1 MWDVFIRV
9 LLCFVFVSVF
19 AEAPRPRPGFEG
31 LNVRLTSISASGEG
45 KAQDRSVGFEV
56 TGNFPITQVGSW
68 NYDWGFRYAQVRHEW
83 QDAPVD
89 FDLVRGVSL
98 SLSGFAA
105 AEGTRTRYA
114 VLQVNADAESHA
126 ALGDGMTVQALYG
139 ADWKLSESFTVG
151 YLFLAETRMVR
162 SAMVLVVPTFRWK
175 FAPDWTLG
183 TARKSLFV
191 ERKLNEEWKSLLS
204 LAFLQEE
211 AHLANLGGQR
221 QDYESE
227 RVAGVL
233 SFRHITT
240 GRLDEISLGWAFSA
254 KARRDLGGVQ
264 TEYDLEPGAIASV
277 SSRWK
282 F

>member
-1 MWDVFIRV
+1 MFDVLTRILSCFI
-9 LLCFVFVSVF
+9 FVAAF

-31 LNVRLTSISASGEG
+31 LNLRLTSLSASGDG
-45 KAQDRSVGFEV
+45 KAQDRSAGFEV
-56 TGNFPITQVGSW
+56 TGNFSITQVGNW

-83 QDAPVD
+83 KDAPVD
-89 FDLVRGVSL
+89 FDAVRGVSL
-98 SLSGFAA
+98 NLSGFAA
-105 AEGTRTRYA
+105 TEGTRTRYA
-114 VLQVNADAESHA
+114 VLQVNADAASHA
-126 ALGDGMTVQALYG
+126 ALSDGMTVQALYG
-139 ADWKLSESFTVG
+139 ADWKLSETFTMG

-162 SAMVLVVPTFRWK
+162 SPMVLVVPTFRWK
-175 FAPDWTLG
+175 FAPDWMLG

-191 ERKLNEEWKSLLS
+191 ERIVNEKWKALVS

-221 QDYESE
+221 QDFESE
-227 RVAGVL
+227 RIASVL
-233 SFRHITT
+233 SFRHVTSS
-240 GRLDEISLGWAFSA
+240 RLDEISLGWAFSA

-264 TEYDLEPGAIASV
+264 TEYDLAPGALVSV

>member
-1 MWDVFIRV
+1 MWDVLIRV

-31 LNVRLTSISASGEG
+31 LTLRLSSLSASGEG
-45 KAQDRSVGFEV
+45 KAQDSSSGFEV
-56 TGNFPITQVGSW
+56 TGNFTITQVGDW

-98 SLSGFAA
+98 NLSGFAA
-105 AEGTRTRYA
+105 TAGTRTRYA
-114 VLQVNADAESHA
+114 VLQVNADAARHA
-126 ALGDGMTVQALYG
+126 ALSDGMTVQVLYG
-139 ADWKLSESFTVG
+139 ADWKLSETFTMG

-162 SAMVLVVPTFRWK
+162 SPMVLVVPTFRWK

-227 RVAGVL
+227 RIAAVLGFRRVA
-233 SFRHITT
+233 SD
-240 GRLDEISLGWAFSA
+240 RLYEISLGWAFKS